1 MLPKFIYDALP
12 YLVAIIGA
20 SAALIVYNRFAV
32 VSGFVLIV
40 LALVIV
46 HMRLDSRTRRVSQL
60 EGELLR
66 LRAGRARA
74 R

>member
-12 YLVAIIGA
+12 YLVAITGA